1 MFGKLSSTVFFVFIF
16 SSFVL
21 FANSYNTVI
30 NPDNEGEKYLA
41 FAEKMPAPIGGL
53 EAIYK
58 TIKYPEI
65 AKKAGVEGKV
75 YALAFINENGTV
87 DQVQIIKGIGAGCD
101 EEVIRAVSAAKFTPG
116 MKDGK
121 PVKVKLSIQIKFKLR

>member
-21 FANSYNTVI
+21 FANSYNTVT

-116 MKDGK
+116 MKEGK

>member
-1 MFGKLSSTVFFVFIF
+1 MFGKLKTTIFFVLIF
-16 SSFVL
+16 SGLMLLAKNHTALS
-21 FANSYNTVI
+21 

-58 TIKYPEI
+58 TIRYPEI

-87 DQVQIIKGIGAGCD
+87 DKVQIIKGIGAGCD

-116 MKDGK
+116 MKEGK

>member
-1 MFGKLSSTVFFVFIF
+1 MSGRLIVIFFFVALSSVVIF
-16 SSFVL
+16 ARSS
-21 FANSYNTVI
+21 NKIS
-30 NPDNEGEKYLA
+30 NPDKEGEKYLA
-41 FAEKMPAPIGGL
+41 FAEKMPEPVGGL

-58 TIKYPEI
+58 KIKYPEI

-75 YALAFINENGTV
+75 YALAYINENGTV
-87 DQVQIIKGIGAGCD
+87 DKVQIIKGIGAGCD

-116 MKDGK
+116 MKEGK